1 MHAEKKSYL
10 LESVCVVGNSYIN
23 GMSAR
28 ISYLAAARLKDRAVL
43 CSNFSTNISSRERS
57 EIETAFFAAL
67 QAEGQSM
74 QGNARKTRQVS
85 AVGGKLLMMAD
96 GRGQIVFTSC
106 INDPN
111 FSDKMAWQ
119 LVDEFMR
126 EMVTLHGEATL
137 MSAPAESLSRASKK
151 PMRDIMAKYDAP
163 ANAGADRTTEVRQKV
178 EQVQGIM
185 QDNVKRMLD
194 NQTTVES
201 LEEKTDGMSKQANQ
215 FLKQSVDLRRQMQL
229 RNLKLKIILGI
240 IVTAILVYIIVAIFH
255 NS

>member
-1 MHAEKKSYL
+1 
-10 LESVCVVGNSYIN
+10 
-23 GMSAR
+23 MSAR
-28 ISYLAAARLKDRAVL
+28 ISYLASARLKDRAVL

-67 QAEGQSM
+67 QAEGQTM

-85 AVGGKLLMMAD
+85 AVGGKLYILSD
-96 GRGQIVFTSC
+96 GRGQVVFASC

-111 FSDKMAWQ
+111 FSEKLAWQ
-119 LVDEFMR
+119 MTEEFMK
-126 EMVTLHGEATL
+126 ETVALHGEATL
-137 MSAPAESLSRASKK
+137 LSAPAESLSRASKK
-151 PMRDIMAKYDAP
+151 SMKDIMSKYDSG
-163 ANAGADRTTEVRQKV
+163 NGAASMDKTTEVRQKV

-194 NQTTVES
+194 NQANVEV

-229 RNLKLKIILGI
+229 RNLKLKILLGI
-240 IVTAILVYIIVAIFH
+240 IIAAVLIYIIVAIYR
-255 NS
+255 SA

>member
-1 MHAEKKSYL
+1 
-10 LESVCVVGNSYIN
+10 
-23 GMSAR
+23 MSAR

-85 AVGGKLLMMAD
+85 AVGGKLFIISD

-111 FSDKMAWQ
+111 FSDKLAWQ
-119 LVDEFMR
+119 LVDEFMK

-137 MSAPAESLSRASKK
+137 LSAPAESLSRASKK
-151 PMRDIMAKYDAP
+151 SMKDMMAKYDSP
-163 ANAGADRTTEVRQKV
+163 DGSMDRTTEVRQKV

-194 NQTTVES
+194 NQTNVES

-229 RNLKLKIILGI
+229 RNLKLKIIIGI
-240 IVTAILVYIIVAIFH
+240 IVTAIIVYIIVAIFH
-255 NS
+255 NA

>member
-1 MHAEKKSYL
+1 
-10 LESVCVVGNSYIN
+10 
-23 GMSAR
+23 MSAR

-67 QAEGQSM
+67 QSEGQSM

-85 AVGGKLLMMAD
+85 AVGGKLFILSD
-96 GRGQIVFTSC
+96 GRGQVVFTSC

-111 FSDKMAWQ
+111 FSDKLSWQ
-119 LVDEFMR
+119 LVEEFMK
-126 EMVTLHGEATL
+126 EMITLHGEATL
-137 MSAPAESLSRASKK
+137 LSAPAESLSRASKRTMK
-151 PMRDIMAKYDAP
+151 EIMGKYDAP
-163 ANAGADRTTEVRQKV
+163 AGAGPSDRTTEVRQKV

-185 QDNVKRMLD
+185 QDNVKRMLE
-194 NQTTVES
+194 NQTNVES

-255 NS
+255 NA

>member
-1 MHAEKKSYL
+1 
-10 LESVCVVGNSYIN
+10 
-23 GMSAR
+23 MSAR

-43 CSNFSTNISSRERS
+43 CSNFSMNISSRERS

-96 GRGQIVFTSC
+96 GKGQIVFTSC

-111 FSDKMAWQ
+111 FSDLGALEEAAAYRQ
-119 LVDEFMR
+119 LVEEFMK

-137 MSAPAESLSRASKK
+137 LSAPAESLSRASKK
-151 PMRDIMAKYDAP
+151 AMKDLMGRYDAP
-163 ANAGADRTTEVRQKV
+163 SGAGGDRTTEVRQKV

-185 QDNVKRMLD
+185 QDNVKKMLD

-240 IVTAILVYIIVAIFH
+240 IITAILVYVIVAVFH

>member
-1 MHAEKKSYL
+1 
-10 LESVCVVGNSYIN
+10 
-23 GMSAR
+23 MSAR

-43 CSNFSTNISSRERS
+43 SSNFSTNISSRERS

-85 AVGGKLLMMAD
+85 AVGGKLFILSD
-96 GRGQIVFTSC
+96 GRGQVVFTSC

-111 FSDKMAWQ
+111 FSDKLSWQ
-119 LVDEFMR
+119 LVEEFMK
-126 EMVTLHGEATL
+126 EMITLHGEATL
-137 MSAPAESLSRASKK
+137 LSAPAESLSRASKRAMK
-151 PMRDIMAKYDAP
+151 DIMGKYDVP
-163 ANAGADRTTEVRQKV
+163 AGAGPSDRTTEVRQKV

-194 NQTTVES
+194 NQTNVES

-255 NS
+255 NA

>member
-1 MHAEKKSYL
+1 
-10 LESVCVVGNSYIN
+10 
-23 GMSAR
+23 MSAR
-28 ISYLAAARLKDRAVL
+28 ISYVAAARLKDRAVL

-74 QGNARKTRQVS
+74 QGSSRKTRQVS
-85 AVGGKLLMMAD
+85 AVGGKLFIMAD
-96 GRGQIVFTSC
+96 GKGQVVYTSC

-119 LVDEFMR
+119 LVEEFMK
-126 EMVTLHGEATL
+126 EMIALHGEAML
-137 MSAPAESLSRASKK
+137 LSAPAESLSRASKK
-151 PMRDIMAKYDAP
+151 AMRDITAKYDGTIG
-163 ANAGADRTTEVRQKV
+163 AGDRTTEVRQKV

-185 QDNVKRMLD
+185 QENVKRMLD
-194 NQTTVES
+194 NQTNVES

-255 NS
+255 NA